1 MKKGMIRYTLVSL
14 SPYAILILAC
24 LLGGNWGW
32 VALGYITLFVAV
44 LDTLPVAGLAPREN
58 QRSGSLLA
66 AIAGAHFLLL
76 SLTLLAIARGNLGIG
91 QLLALGIAVALC
103 FGQVSNSAAH
113 ELIHRG
119 NRWLRGVGTAIY
131 VSLLFGHHVSAHLR
145 VHHIWVASD
154 RDPNSARR
162 GEGFWRFFIRA
173 WIGSFRA
180 GLAAE
185 RALRQ
190 GRGINPYVIY
200 VLGALGLLVV
210 AGVMGGLRGVI
221 GLLLIS
227 GYAQMQLL
235 MADYVQHYGLRRK
248 ALPNGKL
255 EPAGPQHSWNAP
267 HWYSSA
273 MMLNAPRHSDHHQ
286 NPSRDFA
293 ALRLSEGMPV
303 WPYSMPVMA
312 FIAAIPPLWRRV
324 MAPHVRAVAQQS
336 E

>member
-1 MKKGMIRYTLVSL
+1 MVRYTFVSL
-14 SPYAILILAC
+14 SPYALLILAC

-44 LDTLPVAGLAPREN
+44 LDGLPVAGLAPRDG
-58 QRSGSLLA
+58 QRGAALLTV
-66 AIAGAHFLLL
+66 IAGAHFLVLG
-76 SLTLLAIARGNLGIG
+76 LALWAMPRGDLGIG
-91 QLLALGIAVALC
+91 QLFAIGIAVALC

-113 ELIHRG
+113 ELIHRS
-119 NRWLRGVGTAIY
+119 NRWLRGMGTAIY

-162 GEGFWRFFIRA
+162 GEGFWRFFARA
-173 WIGSFRA
+173 WGGSFRA

-185 RALRQ
+185 RSLRQ
-190 GRGINPYVIY
+190 DKGLNPYVLY
-200 VLGALGLLVV
+200 VIGALVMIAVAWLL
-210 AGVMGGLRGVI
+210 GGLRGTI
-221 GLLLIS
+221 GLVLIS
-227 GYAQMQLL
+227 AYAQMQLL

-248 ALPNGKL
+248 TLPNGKL
-255 EPAGPQHSWNAP
+255 EPAGSQHSWNAP

-286 NPSRDFA
+286 HPGRDFA
-293 ALRLSEGMPV
+293 ALRLEAGMPV

-312 FIAAIPPLWRRV
+312 FIAAVPPLWRKV
-324 MAPHVRAVAQQS
+324 MEPHVRAVAQQS